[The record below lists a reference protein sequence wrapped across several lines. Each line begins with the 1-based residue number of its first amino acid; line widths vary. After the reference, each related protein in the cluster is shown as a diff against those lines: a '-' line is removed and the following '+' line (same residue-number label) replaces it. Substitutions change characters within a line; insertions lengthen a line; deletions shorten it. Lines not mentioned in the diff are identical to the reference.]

1 MTVKADR
8 TYTISQLAREFE
20 VTPRALRFYEDKGLL
35 MPRREGMNRVY
46 SHRDRGKLQLILRGK
61 RVGLSLIEIKEI
73 LDLYSIDQRAQA
85 QTALKRYK
93 ARVVVSAEDWD
104 LMDRTGGSWR
114 KPKRDIV
121 AKDGHLFMVT
131 GSPGGRTIINT
142 VLTGSLVTLVY
153 LADHALLGLFLPDT
167 PSTVAIAEAAG
178 VRAFAAGVVEAGPK
192 RVVIEPL
199 GLTFGGDDLHV
210 RA

>member
-73 LDLYSIDQRAQA
+73 LDLYSVDQRAQA

-93 ARVVVSAEDWD
+93 ARVLALEAQRED
-104 LMDRTGGSWR
+104 
-114 KPKRDIV
+114 V
-121 AKDGHLFMVT
+121 
-131 GSPGGRTIINT
+131 
-142 VLTGSLVTLVY
+142 
-153 LADHALLGLFLPDT
+153 
-167 PSTVAIAEAAG
+167 EAAIEMLHG
-178 VRAFAAGVVEAGPK
+178 YIGQLEDLLAKPAAPNAMANARAFEQEAKK
-192 RVVIEPL
+192 RLE
-199 GLTFGGDDLHV
+199 DAH
-210 RA
+210 